1 MSKTTIIELTE
12 MELLTLVEWFKYTE
26 NQVNFF
32 KSDYDLVNKLYREWR
47 KLQNEAK

>member
-1 MSKTTIIELTE
+1 MSKITIIELTE
-12 MELLTLVEWFKYTE
+12 VELITLVEWFKYAE